1 MENNNI
7 EIIYEDEHLVAVN
20 KPSGLIVHSDGRTK
34 EPTLADWVVSNY
46 PEAENVGEPI
56 KLSNGEEIQ
65 KHGIVHRLDR
75 DTSGVIVIAK
85 NQETFLHL
93 KEQFQ
98 DRTIEKTYRAI
109 VHGKV
114 KEQEGVIDIPI
125 GKSKRDF
132 RQWLASLKARGKLR
146 EAKTEYKV
154 LAQNPEYSYVEV
166 YPKTGRTHQ
175 IRVHFKAI
183 GHPLVC
189 DKLYAPKRE
198 CMPELGRLGLHA
210 WRLTLRGQ
218 GGEILTLEAP
228 LPEDMEKAL
237 ATQALV

>member
-7 EIIYEDEHLVAVN
+7 EIIYEDENILVVN

-34 EPTLADWVVSNY
+34 EPSLSDWVVEHY
-46 PEAENVGEPI
+46 PETENVGEPI
-56 KLSNGEEIQ
+56 KLSSGEEIK

-85 NQETFLHL
+85 NQESFVNL

-98 DRTIEKTYRAI
+98 ERTTEKTYRAI
-109 VHGKV
+109 VHGRV
-114 KEQEGVIDIPI
+114 KEKEGVIDIPI

-146 EAKTEYKV
+146 EARTEYKV
-154 LAQNPEYSYVEV
+154 IAQNTDYSYVEV

-175 IRVHFKAI
+175 IRVHFKAL
-183 GHPLVC
+183 GYPLVC
-189 DKLYAPKRE
+189 DELYAPGRV
-198 CMPELGRLGLHA
+198 CPPELGRLGLHA
-210 WRLTLRGQ
+210 WRLTIVGKK
-218 GGEILTLEAP
+218 GETLTLEAS
-228 LPEDMEKAL
+228 LPKDFRSAL
-237 ATQALV
+237 AALSLV